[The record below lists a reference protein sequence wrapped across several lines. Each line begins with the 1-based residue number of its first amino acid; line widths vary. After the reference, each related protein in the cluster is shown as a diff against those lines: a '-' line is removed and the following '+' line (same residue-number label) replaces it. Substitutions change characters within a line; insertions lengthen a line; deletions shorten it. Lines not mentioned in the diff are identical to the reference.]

1 MNPYT
6 VDWTPAAED
15 ALTLIWIQ
23 TFDPAVTVAQT
34 RIERLLARNPLGHG
48 QFVHED
54 LYCLIDHPLKVFY
67 SIDPARKLVEISEVW
82 YTP

>member
-15 ALTLIWIQ
+15 ALTLIWLQ

-34 RIERLLARNPLGHG
+34 QIERLLARNPLGHG
-48 QFVHED
+48 QPVHEG
-54 LYCLIDHPLKVFY
+54 LYCIIELPLKVFY
-67 SIDPARKLVEISEVW
+67 SIDQARNFVEVSEVW
-82 YTP
+82 YVP